1 MTMYSTYPTVHVQ
14 YPPYGWPVT
23 LSMIMCIS
31 LMSSL
36 LVLCDG
42 RHWARI
48 IQKDD
53 DTLQTWTVCTNC
65 LSWYDVTACMFFQ
78 IQHTK
83 CLSALCSRNRLTSLS
98 SMFGISLMSHDQSV
112 KVYRIFGD
120 KDCSSSNCDLVR
132 DSEVRGSAVSVTFGE
147 SPAVLTPR
155 QWHTAFTLT
164 VFGSAVSMLNWRQ

>member
-65 LSWYDVTACMFFQ
+65 LSWYGRDSLYV
-78 IQHTK
+78 
-83 CLSALCSRNRLTSLS
+83 LSDSAHKMYVCSRNRLTSLS